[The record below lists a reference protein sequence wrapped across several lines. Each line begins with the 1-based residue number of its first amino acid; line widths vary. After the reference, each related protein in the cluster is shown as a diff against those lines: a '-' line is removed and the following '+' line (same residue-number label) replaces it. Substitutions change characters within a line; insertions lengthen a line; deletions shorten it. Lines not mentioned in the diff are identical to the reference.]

1 MPKDTIPMVFDD
13 PSNDQ
18 MRWMQRRYPGYGIYD
33 LKLLENY
40 PTISDF
46 EARLHYERG
55 IAGPF
60 IDLLVLLDIGTGV
73 NLIPT
78 GFESDDDGQEAKKL
92 VEAQFEKMELNETM
106 NRFSAFTEV
115 LGRACNIRTY
125 NGNGGFYFDE
135 NDKITGIDCIDP
147 ITLDMNSVQKAV
159 YDRTGTQPYIQNVN
173 NSLISWENSS
183 TIELTQDRIDYNI
196 RGNLYKHG
204 PYGVSA
210 LQNCL
215 QDCRTAAAAP
225 GLRLELMWKQANVY
239 RHNVLDVEELQK
251 TPMGEDVLKNWDE
264 ANKKLAEQVD
274 ILRRQEESRK
284 SIVSWSFLKPAEIS
298 SMSGKATDFAETEKN
313 TYDVLATKLDI
324 PLVLVNAEAAKT
336 VNRSSMET
344 ILNSTIQK
352 REAGGSRKT
361 YRKLIA
367 RYAQEIKT
375 QAGIVEGYFKI
386 EYKPFLSKDL
396 LGILQRMQ
404 LLWQMGATGKTEI
417 RRSQDMADSI
427 DFGAEDESADYQN
440 LPSDDFE
447 IANVNSHLE
456 EPKNSVAKKQEL
468 IQFKKALRKVG
479 LMG

>member
-1 MPKDTIPMVFDD
+1 MPKQLADIPMVFDD
-13 PSNDQ
+13 PNSDRL
-18 MRWMQRRYPGYGIYD
+18 RWMQRRYPKYGIYD
-33 LKLLENY
+33 LKLMENY

-60 IDLLVLLDIGTGV
+60 IDFITLLDVGTGV
-73 NLIPT
+73 NLVPT
-78 GFESDDDGQEAKKL
+78 DFESDDDAQEAKRL

-106 NRFSAFTEV
+106 NRYSAFTEV
-115 LGRACNIRTY
+115 LGRSCNVRTY
-125 NGNGGFYFDE
+125 NENGGFYFDE

-147 ITLDMNSVQKAV
+147 TTLDINSIEKAV
-159 YDRTGTQPYIQNVN
+159 YDRTGTQPFIQTIN

-183 TIELTQDRIDYNI
+183 TIELTQDRVDYNI

-204 PYGVSA
+204 PYGISA

-225 GLRLELMWKQANVY
+225 GLRLELMYKQSNVY

-251 TPMGEDVLKNWDE
+251 TPMGKETLSNWE
-264 ANKKLAEQVD
+264 LANKKLQEQVD
-274 ILRRQEESRK
+274 TLRQQEESRK
-284 SIVSWSFLKPAEIS
+284 SIVSYSFLKPAEIS
-298 SMSGKATDFAETEKN
+298 SMSGKATDFADTEKN

-344 ILNSTIQK
+344 ILNGTIKK
-352 REAGGSRKT
+352 REAMGSRKT

-367 RYAQEIKT
+367 KYAQEIKT
-375 QAGIVEGYFKI
+375 QAGIIEGYFKI

-404 LLWQMGATGKTEI
+404 ILWQIGATGKTEV
-417 RRSQDMADSI
+417 RRSQDMSDSI
-427 DFGAEDESADYQN
+427 DFGAENESADYQEIPNSN
-440 LPSDDFE
+440 L
-447 IANVNSHLE
+447 HLE
-456 EPKNSVAKKQEL
+456 TPPNTVQQKQNL
-468 IQFKKALRKVG
+468 IQLKKSLRGLKVIG
-479 LMG
+479 DI